1 MKVSSISVPVTVA
14 DALRLLWEADR
25 YPQRGN
31 EDAREAQRLEAE
43 ALALAATA
51 ESLARTTRR
60 SSGSGFRFCATQAS
74 TPNARD
80 AVMHALYDLFDPET
94 ENAP

>member
-31 EDAREAQRLEAE
+31 EDARVAQRLEAE

-51 ESLARTTRR
+51 ETSPNDPPE
-60 SSGSGFRFCATQAS
+60 FRQWLSVLRDPGA